1 MYTSVLFI
9 YSLQIF
15 GYDSLWYNC
24 SIVIIFYFPCISMF
38 YSFVCSSHLYILSY
52 MNVPYGA
59 FFINKEFEFEFGFN
73 NIYTLELSILPLSQ
87 IFRLDFGTV
96 PTVWY
101 FFFILL
107 IIL

>member
-1 MYTSVLFI
+1 
-9 YSLQIF
+9 
-15 GYDSLWYNC
+15 
-24 SIVIIFYFPCISMF
+24 MF